1 MFKQIIIF
9 LCVFLLITGCA
20 QVPQSS
26 VILSNSIADDVINM
40 QKAHKSF
47 INYYYNGL
55 EQQAN
60 DLINDK
66 YRPSLIRQ
74 IIEQD
79 VQKFKTPDKK
89 HQSLFN
95 AIQKAFVDNENM
107 DQREVDSSQ
116 SNALLGMK
124 FFYTKID
131 KKVEYERRKLLEPLK
146 KQRLD
151 LLSSVDNNYMN
162 IVKKN
167 AVITS
172 LLNSVIDVHE
182 TQQSLFE
189 MAGTKENIR
198 ENLGSKLVNLAD
210 NVEKI
215 QSKIDSSSTK
225 VEDVEKAIAKFKDL
239 INN

>member
-1 MFKQIIIF
+1 MSKKTFIF
-9 LCVFLLITGCA
+9 LCTFLFIVGCA

-26 VILSNSIADDVINM
+26 VILSNSIADDVVNM
-40 QKAHKSF
+40 QKAHKGF
-47 INYYYNGL
+47 INYYYNSL

-60 DLINDK
+60 DLINNK

-74 IIEQD
+74 TIEQD
-79 VQKFKTPDKK
+79 IQKFKSLDKK
-89 HQSLFN
+89 HQSVFN
-95 AIQKAFVDNENM
+95 AIQKAFVDNE
-107 DQREVDSSQ
+107 DLGQDELKTSQ

-131 KKVEYERRKLLEPLK
+131 QKVELERKQLLEPLK

-151 LLSSVDNNYMN
+151 LLSNVDNNYAN

-182 TQQSLFE
+182 TQQKLFE
-189 MAGTKENIR
+189 MTGIKENVR
-198 ENLGSKLVNLAD
+198 EDLGSKLANLAD

-215 QSKIDSSSTK
+215 QSKINSGSSK
-225 VEDVEKAIAKFKDL
+225 VEDVEKAIAKFKNL
-239 INN
+239 INK